1 VEIRND
7 PKRRQARRRNGT
19 ITIIDTGTYV
29 PGPFTMETRH
39 EILDRLLFIQIDQR
53 SELISREEIEEIR
66 RLWSE
71 ELVAPTRSDAASVN
85 TIVKKVK

>member
-1 VEIRND
+1 
-7 PKRRQARRRNGT
+7 
-19 ITIIDTGTYV
+19 
-29 PGPFTMETRH
+29 METRQ
-39 EILDRLLFIQIDQR
+39 EILDRLLSIQVDQR

-85 TIVKKVK
+85 TLVKKVK